1 MSIEENKQLAAT
13 FLRLF
18 SEGPADEALA
28 LTTEDF
34 RYWVTG
40 DLPMSGT
47 HDKATVAQLLQGMA
61 GAFKEPLRL
70 EILDYTAE
78 GDRVAVEARSTAKT
92 LSGKSFNNVYHFLF
106 KMRDGKIERLHEY
119 MDTKHVAEVFG

>member
-1 MSIEENKQLAAT
+1 MSIEENKQLAAK

-18 SEGPADEALA
+18 SEGPSDEALA

-34 RYWVTG
+34 RYWVPG

-47 HDKATVAQLLQGMA
+47 HDKATVAQLLQGMT
-61 GAFKEPLRL
+61 GAFDEPLRI

-78 GDRVAVEARSTAKT
+78 GDRVAIEARSTAKT
-92 LSGKSFNNVYHFLF
+92 KSGKSFANAYHFLF
-106 KMRDGKIERLHEY
+106 KIRGGKIERLHEY
-119 MDTKHVAEVFG
+119 MDTKHVADAFS